1 MIHGDLKGVC
11 GRSNF
16 SLTTALTCVQPNIL
30 MDDSGNARLADF
42 GFTTVTLNL
51 ESVQS
56 VQCQRG
62 FTPRWTAPEVLDE
75 GPHSK
80 EADIFSFAMVMIEV
94 RHKRQTAC
102 RTLAYCHFISTQ
114 AFTGEIPFSKISATM
129 AMVVITQGGRPQRPT
144 HPTFTEN
151 LWTLMQRCWD
161 HDPHSRPEVS
171 EVLQAL
177 LTPSVSLS
185 FQR

>member
-11 GRSNF
+11 GRPNF
-16 SLTTALTCVQPNIL
+16 SLTTALTRVQPNIL
-30 MDDSGNARLADF
+30 MDDNGNARIADF

-51 ESVQS
+51 ESVRS

-94 RHKRQTAC
+94 RHERQTAR
-102 RTLAYCHFISTQ
+102 RTLAYCHFTLIQ
-114 AFTGEIPFSKISATM
+114 VFTGAIPFSERSATM
-129 AMVVITQGGRPQRPT
+129 AMVVMTQGGRPQRPT

-171 EVLQAL
+171 EALQVL
-177 LTPSVSLS
+177 LTPSVSCS
-185 FQR
+185 FQ